1 MIIPFPQEAVT
12 CCSNG
17 SFRLFIPLT
26 QVMCLFAPLYLYPFP
41 SGIGHLLTTSSVVIP
56 YPVVIPFP
64 QVYTLLYHDPMPH
77 LWFSS
82 EPTPF

>member
-41 SGIGHLLTTSSVVIP
+41 SGIGHLTHYIQRR
-56 YPVVIPFP
+56 YPVSSRYPIPTGI
-64 QVYTLLYHDPMPH
+64 YTSISRSNATSMVQL
-77 LWFSS
+77 
-82 EPTPF
+82 